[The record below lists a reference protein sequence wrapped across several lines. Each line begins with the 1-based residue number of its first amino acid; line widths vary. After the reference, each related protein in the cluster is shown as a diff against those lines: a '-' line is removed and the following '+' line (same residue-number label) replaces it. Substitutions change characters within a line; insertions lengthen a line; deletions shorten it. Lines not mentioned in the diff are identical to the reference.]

1 MGFKIRSTFWL
12 ILGIILILLDP
23 VLAHLSNSGLLK
35 WPPTWDMSKMSHVIS
50 RILIGA
56 GIVCLV
62 IAYIK
67 LKSERSEKK

>member
-35 WPPTWDMSKMSHVIS
+35 WPSAWDMSKMSIA
-50 RILIGA
+50 A

-62 IAYIK
+62 IAYMK